1 MPKKLVRKRNK
12 KIKDGEKKKKM
23 VCEDKYMRKV
33 KRMFARIKTGGGKDK
48 ILFAKIQR
56 YENIRVG

>member
-1 MPKKLVRKRNK
+1 MK
-12 KIKDGEKKKKM
+12 EM
-23 VCEDKYMRKV
+23 VCEDKYIWKD

-48 ILFAKIQR
+48 IWFAKIRR